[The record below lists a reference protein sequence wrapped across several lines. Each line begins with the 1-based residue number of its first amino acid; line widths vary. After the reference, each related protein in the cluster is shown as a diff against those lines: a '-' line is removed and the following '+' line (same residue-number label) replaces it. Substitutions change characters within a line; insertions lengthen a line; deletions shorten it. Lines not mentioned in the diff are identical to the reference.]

1 MQYAPSET
9 IKIQLDCDFSGYKNK
24 VSSLNISLTGSLV
37 MKANKAV
44 VIKEIDVYKQN
55 VK

>member
-9 IKIQLDCDFSGYKNK
+9 IKIQLDCDFSGYKYK
-24 VSSLNISLTGSLV
+24 VNSLTISLTGSLV
-37 MKANKAV
+37 MKANRTA
-44 VIKEIDVYKQN
+44 VIKNIDAYKQI

>member
-9 IKIQLDCDFSGYKNK
+9 IKIQLDCDFSGYKYK
-24 VSSLNISLTGSLV
+24 VNSLNISLIGSLV
-37 MKANKAV
+37 MRANKAIV
-44 VIKEIDVYKQN
+44 FKEIDVYKQI